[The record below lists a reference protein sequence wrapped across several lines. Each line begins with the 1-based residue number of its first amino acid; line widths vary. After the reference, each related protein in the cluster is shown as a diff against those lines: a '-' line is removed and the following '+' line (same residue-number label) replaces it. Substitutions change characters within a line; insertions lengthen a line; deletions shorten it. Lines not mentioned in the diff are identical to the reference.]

1 MKEGALN
8 IAAYFIDGKPIY
20 PALRRALNLLFN
32 ISIASFVY
40 QLFYG
45 YYTWLDITDYKGILN
60 FFIKGK
66 FFIPFSVFLVVYA
79 ITQFLA
85 VVVFATIN
93 HIKSVKLQ
101 RQILSYEYKKNNI
114 DEGLE
119 AVNLVSTAVAPIDL
133 TPELLIETYQK
144 LRTHLNEEAYK
155 KVEEA
160 LEKPRQSLQ
169 NNFILAFRAFIA
181 ITIFK
186 ISLPE
191 FGWLLYSLTTIIFI
205 VGMLALV
212 LAYRFLDIL
221 PTIFRVFHI
230 QAEQYVKEYLKA
242 KAANKKN

>member
-45 YYTWLDITDYKGILN
+45 HYTWLDITDYKGILN

-66 FFIPFSVFLVVYA
+66 FFIPFSIFLVVYA

-85 VVVFATIN
+85 VVIFTTIN

-101 RQILSYEYKKNNI
+101 RQILAYEYKKNYI

-119 AVNLVSTAVAPIDL
+119 ALNTASTVIAPIDF
-133 TPELLIETYQK
+133 TPELLIQAYQQLREHITEEVYQK
-144 LRTHLNEEAYK
+144 M
-155 KVEEA
+155 EEA
-160 LEKPRQSLQ
+160 LKAPREHLQ

-186 ISLPE
+186 FSLPE
-191 FGWLLYSLTTIIFI
+191 FGWLLYSLTTIVFI
-205 VGMLALV
+205 VGMLALI
-212 LAYRFLDIL
+212 LAYRFLEIL
-221 PTIFRVFHI
+221 PTMFRVLHI
-230 QAEQYVKEYLKA
+230 QAEAYLKEYLKA
-242 KAANKKN
+242 KK